1 MGFAVEK
8 GREIQQ
14 GTTRRTPTL
23 QIHRKFHTALASCVC
38 SKEERENKFLTFQ
51 LPRLLLKRENVGFEF
66 VGREDIMWV
75 LIWMQ
80 RSDACYYRQR
90 MLLWTAWS
98 RALNVCFNGNLQLGG
113 MWRAEVG
120 AWGANMSRWRNQD
133 VLCTVIWNTMQQQKS
148 GVETYLCQTRLV
160 CAWEHLFGEIFSL
173 MTKIINKLYVYI
185 EQITLE
191 PKIYIYIIIY
201 I

>member
-23 QIHRKFHTALASCVC
+23 QIHRKFHTAHASCVC

-75 LIWMQ
+75 LI
-80 RSDACYYRQR
+80 
-90 MLLWTAWS
+90 
-98 RALNVCFNGNLQLGG
+98 
-113 MWRAEVG
+113 
-120 AWGANMSRWRNQD
+120 
-133 VLCTVIWNTMQQQKS
+133 
-148 GVETYLCQTRLV
+148 
-160 CAWEHLFGEIFSL
+160 
-173 MTKIINKLYVYI
+173 
-185 EQITLE
+185 
-191 PKIYIYIIIY
+191 
-201 I
+201 